1 MKRFYNNTKMSGV
14 FSKTLRMIA
23 LLCVLLGFS
32 SAWGATTIYF
42 ENTLQWAEV
51 YVCLD
56 AYWKDDNEGVV
67 TAGKTAYKME
77 YITTN
82 EFGNK
87 IYQYT
92 YTNEINT
99 ANIVFIAHDQGGWNQ
114 LNNTS
119 ACFRGDL
126 NVSKPLFKPNTTK
139 TKRVH
144 NTDYYND
151 GDWYGAPCFPTKTI
165 YFVNNLGWKNVYA
178 YLYSDE
184 YWNNDS
190 GTGSKSG
197 GAFKAGPIAMT
208 KVSGTADI
216 YTCTYSAGHSGYI
229 SFTEDSQSDYQWF
242 TTKVVHRGDLCSP
255 NDMFIPDANQLGVKR
270 NSNLATYYNEGTWN
284 KYEEVTYSVA
294 GSFNSW
300 SKTANQATTINGIPC
315 TIELELTAGTYKFKL
330 IKNENNWYGNGA
342 KIGTQ
347 TPEPIL
353 IDGNSADCTL
363 TAGFD
368 GVYTFTFG
376 ENWVSDGSGGKK
388 AGMWLKV
395 EYGKSKEPVLIANPA
410 QYLAENQVKLDA
422 YIQNTY
428 CVDAG
433 AQIADWGFVIC
444 PGTASAA
451 CKPTVNSVKKY
462 PATRV
467 DKQRGETFEH
477 TLSLT
482 GDNLLGG
489 VVYGYRAYVT
499 IGGKMYLSAETG
511 TFFFAGQGCTQQ
523 EVDLVNKTP
532 IEYTVDA
539 SLGEEYADDCNL
551 RYGSLQKA
559 IDALKATKDNEDE
572 YQYVEKD
579 GDKYNLRV
587 PVVMNVHFY
596 DDTPDDQSK
605 AYCYEGNQKTGI
617 SGGGSSSENSK
628 ALILKDFNSK
638 NNDTKNT
645 LTLKGVDNT
654 AENKNR
660 PWIHHIIL
668 RDSRNI
674 VLDNLGIFSDPS
686 GNHTDDALEFDLNNG
701 SFRDINVDKD
711 RDHNILVKNCMIG
724 SNGFTGLHAS
734 GYDGITFENNE
745 FEAVMASSSDAW
757 TQNNAI
763 NWGASAKFMMCSN
776 VKFVRNNFRGAHAT
790 LVWLQECQDVL
801 FMNNVFWN
809 TNQYNHEG
817 CSAIRVVAQYDR
829 DIKNHGFYFNT
840 FFLENNDNNK
850 NYNFL
855 KFDLTTA
862 NGGGSAANY
871 YNGDVGAI
879 AFKYNNCYSYDTDVP
894 GRNSDPFLGLKMGEG
909 KFANVCQNN
918 FWSEYD
924 KIQNKVTSVFAF
936 GCSADYTNVSSLVCK
951 TTATGPAS
959 LVIKGGDAL
968 NINLTSNEALAAE
981 ISAATNVSLTEN
993 EVAYDRYNA
1002 DIRPGKDS
1010 NNDATYNK
1018 WTYGAYQGKVDV
1030 PVTTIYWLGISDK
1043 WDDRNNWGYYA
1054 DEATRNP
1061 NARATDMQRLSCICN
1076 LSENLKVIIPEHPLV
1091 QVPDPGRQWPVIPAS
1106 FEASE
1111 RATTYGIPAEE
1122 QVSAGLG
1129 MMGVTPTKFAHTI
1142 EIEYGAALKGVTDLK
1157 NGSRHYTQGKM
1168 HFEAPRSKWVLVGTI
1183 VQPFMDDTKP
1193 DGDVRNLISGEFQRN
1208 FEPHV
1213 YMRQASIED
1222 NNVSWGEPFPNMST
1236 FIDENAVFALNAP
1249 DEYGKYKIPSIDYYT
1264 ALVPDPSKLNDGQV
1278 PINYDL
1284 KPGRFVRESEH
1295 ISVSIKNGE
1304 NKLLSNSYPCN
1315 ISAKK
1320 IEDKNAGNVSYY
1332 NYTAA
1337 TFMPLGTTD
1346 VEIKPQHGFM
1356 VTGNGKTLT
1365 LDNVY
1370 VDGNTRSRN
1379 AEISLPTFELNLH
1392 NANNPDGGYSMVVVR
1407 YDETLGNTDGPVS
1420 SDTKKIFAFSD
1431 LAPDLYMIM
1440 YNDQYARLN
1449 IGDKTQSI
1457 PLGIRLRSAM
1467 NVRFEQISSDAFAE
1481 ILLID
1486 TQTGES
1492 YNLLGRSYTTETLP
1506 VGDNKD
1512 RFFLQFTLE
1521 EGDNNYQEDTD
1532 DDISTDIA
1540 ETTNSNIQI
1549 FAGLDGDNSIMV
1561 VANNVQL
1568 QTIYVSDMLGRT
1580 TEYKVSGNS
1589 ASLRL
1594 PVYTGVYIVKVIG
1607 DTSTRTEKVILK

>member
-14 FSKTLRMIA
+14 FSKTLRVIA
-23 LLCVLLGFS
+23 LLCVLMGFS
-32 SAWGATTIYF
+32 SSAWSETCYVDATSIINIGHTVERVKLQYHQSNSWHDVSLNNIANGLWSFEGLTNVTFQMQVQIDGNYKDWFNVTKYLTPKNSITLSYTNNKVGYTWTERNPYMGMPIYFQPGSDWKADNAWFAVYFFDDKNHAEWKILKPSICDPSAFVTTTPNYADWNWSKFEMIFCRMNPASNELGWNNVWTQTVNQERYDDWIDDGMLNKFNTGRTWAQIITPWDSDSNPNNNSSDATIQWYNTSCTEQAELYSLAGTFNNWSVTSHSFEVGKGAT
-42 ENTLQWAEV
+42 
-51 YVCLD
+51 
-56 AYWKDDNEGVV
+56 
-67 TAGKTAYKME
+67 
-77 YITTN
+77 
-82 EFGNK
+82 
-87 IYQYT
+87 
-92 YTNEINT
+92 
-99 ANIVFIAHDQGGWNQ
+99 
-114 LNNTS
+114 
-119 ACFRGDL
+119 
-126 NVSKPLFKPNTTK
+126 
-139 TKRVH
+139 
-144 NTDYYND
+144 
-151 GDWYGAPCFPTKTI
+151 
-165 YFVNNLGWKNVYA
+165 
-178 YLYSDE
+178 
-184 YWNNDS
+184 
-190 GTGSKSG
+190 GT
-197 GAFKAGPIAMT
+197 
-208 KVSGTADI
+208 V
-216 YTCTYSAGHSGYI
+216 
-229 SFTEDSQSDYQWF
+229 
-242 TTKVVHRGDLCSP
+242 
-255 NDMFIPDANQLGVKR
+255 
-270 NSNLATYYNEGTWN
+270 
-284 KYEEVTYSVA
+284 
-294 GSFNSW
+294 
-300 SKTANQATTINGIPC
+300 
-315 TIELELTAGTYKFKL
+315 ELELTAGTYKFKL
-330 IKNENNWYGNGA
+330 VKNKNNWYGNGA
-342 KIGTQ
+342 KITTQ
-347 TPEPIL
+347 TEAIK

-363 TAGFD
+363 SAGFD

-376 ENWVSDGSGGKK
+376 ENWVSDGSGGKEQ
-388 AGMWLKV
+388 GMWLKV
-395 EYGKSKEPVLIANPA
+395 EYGKSKEPVLIAHPA
-410 QYLAENQVKLDA
+410 QYLVDNKVKLDA

-428 CVDAG
+428 CEDAG
-433 AQIADWGFVIC
+433 AVISDWGFVIC
-444 PGTASAA
+444 PGNATKS
-451 CKPTVNSVKKY
+451 CTPTVNSVKKY
-462 PATRV
+462 PATREP
-467 DKQRGETFEH
+467 KQRGEIFEH

-532 IEYTVDA
+532 IVYTVDA

-605 AYCYEGNQKTGI
+605 AYCYEGNQKAGI

-701 SFRDINVDKD
+701 SFWDINVDKD

-817 CSAIRVVAQYDR
+817 CSAIRVVAQYDGE
-829 DIKNHGFYFNT
+829 IKNHGFYFNT

-968 NINLTSNEALAAE
+968 NINLTSNEALAEE

-1010 NNDATYNK
+1010 NNEATYNK
-1018 WTYGAYQGKVDV
+1018 WTYGAYQGMVDV

-1213 YMRQASIED
+1213 YMRQASIKD
-1222 NNVSWGEPFPNMST
+1222 NNVSWGEPVPNMST

-1264 ALVPDPSKLNDGQV
+1264 ALVRDPSKLNDGQV

-1295 ISVSIKNGE
+1295 ISVSIEKGE

-1356 VTGNGKTLT
+1356 VTGNGKTLK
-1365 LDNVY
+1365 LDSVY